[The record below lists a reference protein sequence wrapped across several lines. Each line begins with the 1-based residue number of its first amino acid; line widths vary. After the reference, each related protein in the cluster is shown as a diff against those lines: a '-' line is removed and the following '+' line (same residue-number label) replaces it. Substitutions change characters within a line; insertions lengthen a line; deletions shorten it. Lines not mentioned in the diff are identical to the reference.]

1 MKNKYIL
8 LLLIFTAIFSNLNA
22 QQEPDT
28 DKMLSEAIA
37 ARQAQDYPKAV
48 KIAEEAL
55 SYAPDYLDFRML
67 LGRIYNQTNR
77 PDLAIVQFKIAEQS
91 PDYQKNARGGLGISY
106 ELKKDRQM
114 AIETYKKLHEQY
126 PDEAIYLQKIKTL
139 EENSAAVKY
148 PAEVLTAGKKAPQTR
163 VAARL
168 SDELSTD
175 TLKQNRVGIL
185 YMPAFRKNNSFHI
198 FSLEYL
204 RKTADKKNTLI
215 ARINYGLRNSEDGIQ
230 FEAEDYWVHG
240 EKNYSFFNAAYS
252 ASEIFPEFRAGYS
265 LYTAF
270 PKGWELETGARYIHA
285 DDNNIYTLV
294 VGASKEYEKNWFS
307 LKNYITEDRK
317 EYYPSHVL
325 TWRHFL
331 NEKRDFVSLILGLGT
346 SPDLKNYQF
355 SFNGYK
361 DKSVGLGYQKKLS
374 SHFLGSATAV
384 YNRLLVGNHRDINR
398 FDLYLNLYYQ
408 F

>member
-1 MKNKYIL
+1 MKNKYLIL
-8 LLLIFTAIFSNLNA
+8 LLFFISTFSSSLNA
-22 QQEPDT
+22 QQKPDT
-28 DKMLSEAIA
+28 DKMLTEAIA
-37 ARQAQDYPKAV
+37 ARNTKDYPKAI

-67 LGRIYNQTNR
+67 LGYIYNQTNQ
-77 PDLAIVQFKIAEQS
+77 PDLAIPQFKIAERN
-91 PDYQKNARGGLGISY
+91 PDYQKDARVGLGISY
-106 ELKKDRQM
+106 ELKNDRQM
-114 AIETYKKLHEQY
+114 AIATYRKLHDDY
-126 PDEAIYLQKIKTL
+126 PDDLLYLQKIKTL
-139 EENSAAVKY
+139 EEAVQN
-148 PAEVLTAGKKAPQTR
+148 PAEVLTVEEKTPQTK
-163 VAARL
+163 VTARL

-175 TLKQNRVGIL
+175 SLKQNRIGLL
-185 YMPAFRKNNSFHI
+185 YMPAFRKNSNFHI

-215 ARINYGLRNSEDGIQ
+215 ARINYGLRNSDEGIQ

-265 LYTAF
+265 LYTAL

-294 VGASKEYEKNWFS
+294 VGASKEYDNNWFS
-307 LKNYITEDRK
+307 LKNYITAYRK
-317 EYYPSHVL
+317 EYYLSHVF

-331 NEKRDFVSLILGLGT
+331 NYKRDYLSLILGLGT
-346 SPDLKNYQF
+346 SPDLRNYQF

-361 DKSVGLGYQKKLS
+361 DKSIGLGYQKKLG
-374 SHFLGSATAV
+374 SHFLGSATTV
-384 YNRLLVGNHRDINR
+384 YNRLLVGNGRYVNR
-398 FDLYLNLYYQ
+398 VDLYLNLYYQ

>member
-1 MKNKYIL
+1 MV
-8 LLLIFTAIFSNLNA
+8 LLLIFTTIFGNLNA
-22 QQEPDT
+22 QQKPDT
-28 DKMLSEAIA
+28 DRMLSEAIA
-37 ARQAQDYPKAV
+37 ARNAQDYQKAL

-67 LGRIYNQTNR
+67 LGHIYNQTNR

-91 PDYQKNARGGLGISY
+91 PDYQKNARVGLGISY

-114 AIETYKKLHEQY
+114 AIEMYEKLYDQY
-126 PDEAIYLQKIKTL
+126 PDDALYLQKIQALKGD
-139 EENSAAVKY
+139 SAAVQNTRLSV
-148 PAEVLTAGKKAPQTR
+148 PETLNGGKKATQKQ
-163 VAARL
+163 VAVRW

-175 TLKQNRVGIL
+175 SLKQNHIALL
-185 YMPAFRKNNSFHI
+185 YMPAFRKNSSFHI

-215 ARINYGLRNSEDGIQ
+215 GRINYGLRNSDEGIQ

-252 ASEIFPEFRAGYS
+252 TSQIFPEFRAGYS
-265 LYTAF
+265 LYTAL
-270 PKGWELETGARYIHA
+270 PKGWELEAGARYTHTE
-285 DDNNIYTLV
+285 DKNIYTLV
-294 VGASKEYEKNWFS
+294 VGASKEYENNWFS
-307 LKNYITEDRK
+307 LKYYITADRK

-325 TWRHFL
+325 TWRHFV
-331 NEKRDFVSLILGLGT
+331 NEKRDYLSLIVGLGI

-361 DKSVGLGYQKKLS
+361 DKSVGLGYHKKIG
-374 SHFLGSATAV
+374 SHFLASSTAV
-384 YNRLLVGNHRDINR
+384 YNRLLVANDRYINR
-398 FDLYLNLYYQ
+398 FDLYLNVYYQ